1 MPINLGKY
9 SFDDL
14 NFCILTNCAVSCT
27 IDII

>member
-14 NFCILTNCAVSCT
+14 NFCISTSSAVSCT